1 MRVIS
6 NQHLQY
12 SKDYKTISESLS
24 VSCPYLSHNETVSL
38 QLPDCS
44 ADLTSLIPAPF
55 ASVPSVLAEKKQMNS
70 SRSFLTGKTRIKI
83 L

>member
-6 NQHLQY
+6 YLQLQY
-12 SKDYKTISESLS
+12 SMDYNTVSESLW
-24 VSCPYLSHNETVSL
+24 VSCPYLSHNETLSL

-44 ADLTSLIPAPF
+44 VDFTSLIPVPF

-70 SRSFLTGKTRIKI
+70 SRSFDG
-83 L
+83 